1 MEQGTLV
8 RACYTCT
15 IHVHAECNN
24 SIEPEV
30 NSCLARRRHDDDMTK
45 QVDGGA
51 EDPQIQEPFFE
62 LVRSRRKPI
71 VILERVVE

>member
-1 MEQGTLV
+1 
-8 RACYTCT
+8 
-15 IHVHAECNN
+15 
-24 SIEPEV
+24 
-30 NSCLARRRHDDDMTK
+30 MTK

-71 VILERVVE
+71 VILERIVE